1 MMKVLAIS
9 NNSGDPTPHIPA
21 EIART
26 GELVE
31 AGVVERVLLKADR
44 SGAVLV
50 LEVPDVT
57 AARAAVDS
65 LPLVTH
71 GLTRFELTEVVEAPA
86 RV

>member
-1 MMKVLAIS
+1 MKVLGIS
-9 NNSGDPTPHIPA
+9 SNSGDPAPHIPA

-31 AGVVERVLLKADR
+31 AGVVERVPLKANR

-50 LEVPDVT
+50 LDVPDIT

-86 RV
+86 QV

>member
-1 MMKVLAIS
+1 MKILAIS
-9 NNSGDPTPHIPA
+9 SNSGDPTPHIAA

-26 GELVE
+26 GELVD

-50 LEVPDVT
+50 LEVPDVA

-65 LPLVTH
+65 LPLVAR
-71 GLTRFELTEVVEAPA
+71 GLTRFELTEVIDAPA
-86 RV
+86 HV